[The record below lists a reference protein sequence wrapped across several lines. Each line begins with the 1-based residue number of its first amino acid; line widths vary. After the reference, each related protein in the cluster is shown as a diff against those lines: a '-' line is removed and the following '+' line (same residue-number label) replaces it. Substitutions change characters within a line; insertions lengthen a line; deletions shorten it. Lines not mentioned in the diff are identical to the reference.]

1 MVRLEMRAAL
11 ASFSRVLLVAN
22 SIGKKRLSALA
33 SDLSAFGG
41 GLSFGGPSFFFFG
54 RTGGPEV
61 SVSAWRVS
69 SPLAGS
75 ESPPEVMASPFI
87 SLLSEENCC
96 APMTSVHVDETSG
109 GVLKFEPDNVEA
121 LSPSV
126 DVVMLGG

>member
-69 SPLAGS
+69 SSLGGS
-75 ESPPEVMASPFI
+75 ESPPEVMVSPFI
-87 SLLSEENCC
+87 SLLSKENCC

-121 LSPSV
+121 LSPSI
-126 DVVMLGG
+126 DIVVLGG